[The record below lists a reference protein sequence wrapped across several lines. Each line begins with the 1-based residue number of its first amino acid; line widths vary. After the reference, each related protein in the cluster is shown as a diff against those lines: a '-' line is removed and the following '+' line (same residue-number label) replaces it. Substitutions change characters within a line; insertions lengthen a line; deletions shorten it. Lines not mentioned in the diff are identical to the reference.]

1 MEGKLNAI
9 YFLDEFCK
17 PRRDNRTQFVP
28 VDLWTPANENE
39 VIINCKPGFFIAPL
53 SIIFGLNIDPNDKL
67 NYFMLSTKKCYNSAD
82 MFFLTY
88 HSRRSLYGNAVSP
101 PAASAF

>member
-1 MEGKLNAI
+1 MGASMEGKLNAI

-39 VIINCKPGFFIAPL
+39 VIINCKPRNQVY
-53 SIIFGLNIDPNDKL
+53 S
-67 NYFMLSTKKCYNSAD
+67 
-82 MFFLTY
+82 
-88 HSRRSLYGNAVSP
+88 
-101 PAASAF
+101 